1 MGREGGENG
10 RGRKGRGEETKQTH
24 PAGQAATRPQ
34 AGDCG
39 SPDGRRAAAP
49 CSQRAEP
56 TGAQHLRAR
65 PAPRGARF
73 RRPVRPR
80 GAERDSGEP
89 RRTCH
94 ALTASPVPPGVRG
107 DSSRPRPSTRGRCP
121 RAPSPSP
128 PRPPPPDAAAGD
140 EDTNRV
146 QESTRRGRPRLAAAP
161 LRALPSLRTAEL
173 PGARRLSPVR
183 PTPRPGLARPP
194 PGPAPASARALPAFR
209 LAAPCRLG
217 GTRRAR
223 PGPEGR
229 GRKKARSPPVLWR
242 HGGQTLPIG
251 SRPARAPDATPRV
264 RGGKERLRA
273 PPPPGL
279 QR

>member
-10 RGRKGRGEETKQTH
+10 GGRKGRGEEETKQTH

-73 RRPVRPR
+73 RRPRRPARPR

-94 ALTASPVPPGVRG
+94 VLTASPVPPGARG

-121 RAPSPSP
+121 SAPPSPSP

-161 LRALPSLRTAEL
+161 LRALPSLRTA
-173 PGARRLSPVR
+173 PPSSPARGGS
-183 PTPRPGLARPP
+183 AQS
-194 PGPAPASARALPAFR
+194 GPLRAPASPGRHPAPPPRRLVRFPPSDWLRRADWAGARGAGAEEGALPAS
-209 LAAPCRLG
+209 L
-217 GTRRAR
+217 
-223 PGPEGR
+223 
-229 GRKKARSPPVLWR
+229 
-242 HGGQTLPIG
+242 
-251 SRPARAPDATPRV
+251 
-264 RGGKERLRA
+264 
-273 PPPPGL
+273 
-279 QR
+279 

>member
-1 MGREGGENG
+1 MAGRRERRRGEVSQQPSEWAGREERTEGG
-10 RGRKGRGEETKQTH
+10 GRKGRGEEETKQTH
-24 PAGQAATRPQ
+24 PAGLVATRPQ

-73 RRPVRPR
+73 RRPRRPARPR

-94 ALTASPVPPGVRG
+94 ALTASPVAPGARG
-107 DSSRPRPSTRGRCP
+107 DSSRPRPSTRGRCLL
-121 RAPSPSP
+121 APSPSP

-161 LRALPSLRTAEL
+161 LRALLSLRTAEL

-194 PGPAPASARALPAFR
+194 PGPAPALARALPAFR

-223 PGPEGR
+223 LGPEGR
-229 GRKKARSPPVLWR
+229 GRKKARSPPVL
-242 HGGQTLPIG
+242 
-251 SRPARAPDATPRV
+251 
-264 RGGKERLRA
+264 
-273 PPPPGL
+273 
-279 QR
+279 